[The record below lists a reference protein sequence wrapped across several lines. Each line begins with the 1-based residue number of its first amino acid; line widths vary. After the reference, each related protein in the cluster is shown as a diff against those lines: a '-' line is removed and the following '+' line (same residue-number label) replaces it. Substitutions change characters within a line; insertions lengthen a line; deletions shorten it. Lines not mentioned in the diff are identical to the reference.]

1 MLKMKIRRI
10 AVFASGSGTNAQN
23 IFSYFSGNQNVI
35 IDSLWSNNP
44 NAYALERAGKF
55 GVDTF
60 TFTKNEFVNSTF
72 VPDKLRER
80 GVDLV
85 VLAGFLWL
93 IPPQLISAVKIINI
107 HPALLPKYGG
117 KGMYGAKVH
126 EAVVA
131 NREKESGIT
140 IHYVNDKYDEGTI
153 IFQARCD
160 VNENDTPDDVASKV
174 HQLEYQYY
182 PEVILKVLTEIFE

>member
-1 MLKMKIRRI
+1 MKIRRI

-23 IFSYFSGNQNVI
+23 IFSYFSENQNVI

-55 GVDTF
+55 GVETF
-60 TFTKNEFVNSTF
+60 VFTKDEFVNSTL

-93 IPPQLISAVKIINI
+93 IPPQLVSAVKIINI

-140 IHYVNDKYDEGTI
+140 IHYVNEKYDEGTI

-160 VNENDTPDDVASKV
+160 VNENDSPDDVASRV

-182 PEVILKVLTEIFE
+182 PEVILKVLSENFE

>member
-1 MLKMKIRRI
+1 MKTRKI

-23 IFSYFSGNQNVI
+23 IFSYFSENQNVI

-44 NAYALERAGKF
+44 NAYALERARNF
-55 GVDTF
+55 GVETF
-60 TFTKNEFVNSTF
+60 VFTKNEFVNSSF
-72 VPDKLRER
+72 VSDKLRER

-93 IPPQLISAVKIINI
+93 IPSQLISTVKIINI

-140 IHYVNDKYDEGTI
+140 IHYVNEKYDEGTV
-153 IFQARCD
+153 IFQAKCELND
-160 VNENDTPDDVASKV
+160 NDTPDDVASKV

-182 PEVILKVLTEIFE
+182 PEVILKILTESFE